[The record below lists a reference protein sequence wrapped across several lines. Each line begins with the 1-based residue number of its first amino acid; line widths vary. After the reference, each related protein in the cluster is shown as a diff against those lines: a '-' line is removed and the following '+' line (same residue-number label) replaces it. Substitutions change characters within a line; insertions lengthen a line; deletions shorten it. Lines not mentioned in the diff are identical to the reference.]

1 MFRGGF
7 PRLKHAFCAVRHAWS
22 SSQLHSARPL
32 PTLPGA
38 HDNFAYRRSRTIHG
52 RRATLFTVSRSYS
65 FYLACRMV
73 SAMVEATSSASADGL
88 LWASTASA
96 PEPLRPAQGEA
107 VDELPGAS
115 RACLRSGDGQS
126 ARHITEALHSA
137 LMTRQPQNGASV
149 PPTPLLDWIA
159 EASASGDMPTVT
171 VLPPSSSGAPRQP
184 IVSWRSPF
192 AKAPSPFAQAAA
204 TPFDQLVANSVNP
217 SVDAATVMAPTSAG
231 SAARTAARTPP
242 ISPRGAPSVPLPR
255 PEGAAAPLNLACSSN
270 GGSEEGPS
278 SGAGRGKKA
287 ALRSASAGGQGPHD
301 SVSSWRPQS
310 GALDTPPASG
320 ALPLVVDTSSPDSS
334 PRAKHGATAG
344 AGGVAQFSERWVQTV
359 RSAPQSLQRRRPL
372 AGGSAAF
379 DMPAAAPPL
388 NLRSIS
394 APGSLYGSCNLPL
407 AELSD
412 RLDSSPPSLSST
424 AGAGSVRASTADA
437 VLMTSNLQACRSASP
452 LHGGRSSLLRC
463 TVSADQTAARET
475 VMAEQ
480 RAASTAGQAQP
491 STASPAAAA
500 PALPCRS
507 ASSGAVG
514 TLMPLAEPAAPAAC
528 PPNPFMRAT
537 SAPSP
542 ADCGWDDGPTLAQDT
557 TAMAS
562 SGSGSGAALSNGE
575 LPFLQQNGG
584 AAEPAPFAGGAAAP
598 APFSSG
604 GATVPAPFATSGA
617 GGDDW
622 AWAPSVAG
630 VDEEPCALEQLPAS
644 PFTLS
649 SPQSSGIFNT
659 DREGVLP
666 YKLMMKALHTGGCSA
681 SASSSAL
688 YPQAGLLLCTAKRAV
703 GQSSTRRFAI
713 A

>member
-1 MFRGGF
+1 MVGG
-7 PRLKHAFCAVRHAWS
+7 PRFLQSVNLDC
-22 SSQLHSARPL
+22 L
-32 PTLPGA
+32 
-38 HDNFAYRRSRTIHG
+38 
-52 RRATLFTVSRSYS
+52 
-65 FYLACRMV
+65 YLLGRMV
-73 SAMVEATSSASADGL
+73 SAMVEATTSASADGL

-96 PEPLRPAQGEA
+96 PEPLCPAKGEA

-115 RACLRSGDGQS
+115 RASLRSSNGRS
-126 ARHITEALHSA
+126 AKHITEALHSA
-137 LMTRQPQNGASV
+137 LMSRQHQNGASV

-171 VLPPSSSGAPRQP
+171 VLPPSSSGAPRLP

-217 SVDAATVMAPTSAG
+217 SVDAAAAMAPTSTG
-231 SAARTAARTPP
+231 VAARTAARSPP
-242 ISPRGAPSVPLPR
+242 ISPRSAPSLPLPR
-255 PEGAAAPLNLACSSN
+255 PEGAAAPPTLARSSN
-270 GGSEEGPS
+270 GGSEGPS
-278 SGAGRGKKA
+278 SGAERGKKA

-301 SVSSWRPQS
+301 SASSWRPQS

-320 ALPLVVDTSSPDSS
+320 TLPPAGDASSLDSS
-334 PRAKHGATAG
+334 PTAKHGATAG
-344 AGGVAQFSERWVQTV
+344 AGGAAQFSDRWVQTV
-359 RSAPQSLQRRRPL
+359 RSAPGSLLRRRRV

-379 DMPAAAPPL
+379 DMPPASPPL

-407 AELSD
+407 AELSE

-437 VLMTSNLQACRSASP
+437 VLMTSNLQSCRSSGSV
-452 LHGGRSSLLRC
+452 HGGRSSLLRC
-463 TVSADQTAARET
+463 TVSADQTAAREA
-475 VMAEQ
+475 VMAGQ
-480 RAASTAGQAQP
+480 RAASSAGQAQP
-491 STASPAAAA
+491 STESPVAAA

-514 TLMPLAEPAAPAAC
+514 TRMPLAEPAAAPAGC

-537 SAPSP
+537 SAPP
-542 ADCGWDDGPTLAQDT
+542 AGDFGWGDDGPTLARDT
-557 TAMAS
+557 IATGN
-562 SGSGSGAALSNGE
+562 SGSGSGKVFSNGE
-575 LPFLQQNGG
+575 LPFQRPNGR
-584 AAEPAPFAGGAAAP
+584 AAEPAPFAGGAAA
-598 APFSSG
+598 
-604 GATVPAPFATSGA
+604 PAPFATSGA

-630 VDEEPCALEQLPAS
+630 ADEEPCALEQLPAS

-681 SASSSAL
+681 S
-688 YPQAGLLLCTAKRAV
+688 V
-703 GQSSTRRFAI
+703 
-713 A
+713 